1 MKFLIVIYVRTAC
14 QNYWTI
20 IAIGRVLGCSAAKRS
35 KITAQL
41 WASSGRAAAAP
52 PPLHALANEQDHCIV
67 RAPELEATRSKY
79 VPASAS
85 RSCPHLEMS
94 NITA

>member
-41 WASSGRAAAAP
+41 WATIRLMNDQLIAQLDWPIAQIA
-52 PPLHALANEQDHCIV
+52 E
-67 RAPELEATRSKY
+67 TRI
-79 VPASAS
+79 
-85 RSCPHLEMS
+85 S
-94 NITA
+94 NIHDNAIFRPPDCINT